1 MWDQMSYIPTYKEI
15 GKGLTVGLDGP
26 VPDRSRSKSPVYIY
40 VVHTTITCLIADG
53 MNIKHASIP
62 IPQRIGLACEKWH
75 GHVNPGEPGFLR
87 GYPLLPFA
95 LRRLRLLASVCSV
108 ASSLAFRE
116 SFGSTLC
123 PPPLISIHEPW
134 KSASDG
140 RHLNPRCTSFR
151 YISYHMKYQ

>member
-1 MWDQMSYIPTYKEI
+1 MLLCALHNACRRRDAHF
-15 GKGLTVGLDGP
+15 
-26 VPDRSRSKSPVYIY
+26 SRQLRLPQSRR
-40 VVHTTITCLIADG
+40 VH
-53 MNIKHASIP
+53 KRQVP